1 MTRDD
6 WKNVYELRNDME
18 DPEDRALLRRLIK
31 HTEKL
36 ERVITTV
43 TRVVDTVEI
52 TNRGEE
58 Q

>member
-36 ERVITTV
+36 ERVITAVIRLLDNTEV
-43 TRVVDTVEI
+43 
-52 TNRGEE
+52 
-58 Q
+58 